1 MKVWLFNFRI
11 LFSKIFLPTL
21 VTHSIKGDYL
31 LLFTKGEEGLISW
44 VVLEEGVF
52 VYIGVIYTRA
62 CGKPLKLNAGIA
74 LLCEVCDEWLSLG

>member
-31 LLFTKGEEGLISW
+31 LLFTKGTRGLFREW
-44 VVLEEGVF
+44 CWRKGF
-52 VYIGVIYTRA
+52 
-62 CGKPLKLNAGIA
+62 
-74 LLCEVCDEWLSLG
+74 LCI

>member
-1 MKVWLFNFRI
+1 M
-11 LFSKIFLPTL
+11 
-21 VTHSIKGDYL
+21 
-31 LLFTKGEEGLISW
+31 
-44 VVLEEGVF
+44 VLEEGVF